1 MWQQTVQKLYQNVKK
16 EDVWRLWI
24 DIAKWPLWHDDLDS
38 CTMEGPFEVGN
49 FFWLKPKGMKAVKIE
64 LTDIKEGFSFTDCT
78 KFLGAKMYDTHTL
91 EETPDGL
98 LLTNTVVVTGPM
110 RWLWI
115 KLVAQNVANTSLD
128 HMDALVALARGLHD

>member
-1 MWQQTVQKLYQNVKK
+1 MWQQSVQKLYQNVKK
-16 EDVWRLWI
+16 EDVWRIWI
-24 DIAKWPLWHDDLDS
+24 DIERWPLWHDDLDS
-38 CTMEGPFEVGN
+38 CTMEGPFVVGN

-64 LTDIKEGFSFTDCT
+64 LTAIKEGFLFTDCT

-115 KLVAQNVANTSLD
+115 KLVAQKVANTSLAQ
-128 HMDALVALARGLHD
+128 MDALVALARGAHD